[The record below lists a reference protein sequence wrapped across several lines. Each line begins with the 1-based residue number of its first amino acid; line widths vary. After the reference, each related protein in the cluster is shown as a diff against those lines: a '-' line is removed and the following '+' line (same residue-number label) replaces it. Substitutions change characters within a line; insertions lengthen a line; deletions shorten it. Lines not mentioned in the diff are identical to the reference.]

1 MIALEKLNEQNELE
15 KEATLA
21 LKPCPSCDRDDA
33 IRRVSAV
40 VQEQTSTSEATGTV
54 NTAYRTKYTTEQS
67 GSQASELANRIGAN
81 KELTSPSGGGL
92 IGCGSVI
99 LVISILAMITNASIG
114 EPERNDPF
122 IFGLFFVVAI
132 ALIILGRTWKKN
144 TREDSIQY
152 NESVMQYNMR
162 VNAAW
167 YCTRCNVRFDSKGAF

>member
-1 MIALEKLNEQNELE
+1 MTQTNLS
-15 KEATLA
+15 KETTLA

-81 KELTSPSGGGL
+81 KDLTSPSGGGL
-92 IGCGSVI
+92 IGCGSAI
-99 LVISILAMITNASIG
+99 LVIFILAMITNNSIG

-122 IFGLFFVVAI
+122 IFGFFFVIGI
-132 ALIILGRTWKKN
+132 ALIVLGRIWKKN
-144 TREDSIQY
+144 TLEHSVEY
-152 NESVMQYNMR
+152 NASVMEYNMR